1 MENDINKYI
10 NYQSITDLVEYL
22 NQIEDDKELIKLE
35 LQNLLIKT
43 FYDLPDRTQ
52 IKKNELQKVFC
63 EIIINENTSKENT
76 TSNIIPTLNP
86 KTKLAFSEWLEDL
99 KLEYKYEINKTIE
112 EHFDEEIKDLKQ
124 KAFGYYMFIDLAEY
138 TNESKHLLIEE
149 YKSAET
155 YPALNLYFK
164 KFYTEDN
171 QSEEWNKI
179 HSKKAST
186 FKYDRKGFVQ
196 YAEDFYYTTRLK
208 VIKDDFEYKNFENRL
223 SADVYRPDLKSTN
236 TYQICKKI
244 EDELNSYYLAIKNNE
259 NFDTQSKATN
269 IKYELNKIESIPLR
283 ISILKILCDTTNP
296 TLQIGVKIAKDKMC
310 KVDQLII
317 DKDQQRW
324 DSEYSILRSSMVE
337 EIEKLES
344 LPKEETT
351 LKSFARFLIPLNE
364 SKLKH
369 LFNGLVDHK
378 FIDKLT
384 NINHFYFAF
393 GGMEV
398 PPNTS
403 DFKPIKWLKNKQLL
417 LELIFG
423 IISKDFNHN
432 GLVNTYGVVKST
444 VKKEVPLFF
453 RDKSNRKLR
462 LANNKFEPSIDSDT
476 IKNILENLQ

>member
-10 NYQSITDLVEYL
+10 DYQSITDLVEYL

-63 EIIINENTSKENT
+63 EIIINENTSKEKT
-76 TSNIIPTLNP
+76 TSNKIPTLNS
-86 KTKLAFSEWLEDL
+86 KTKLAFFEWLEDL
-99 KLEYKYEINKTIE
+99 KLEYKYEVNQTIE
-112 EHFDEEIKDLKQ
+112 EHFDEEIKELRDKEL
-124 KAFGYYMFIDLAEY
+124 FIDLAEY

-155 YPALNLYFK
+155 YPVLNLYFK

-186 FKYDRKGFVQ
+186 FKYDRKRFVQ

-223 SADVYRPDLKSTN
+223 SEDVYRPDLKSTN

-296 TLQIGVKIAKDKMC
+296 TQQVKVKIAKDKMC

-337 EIEKLES
+337 EIERLES

-351 LKSFARFLIPLNE
+351 LRSFARHLIPLNE
-364 SKLKH
+364 IKLKH
-369 LFNGLVDHK
+369 LFSELVNNE
-378 FIDKLT
+378 FIDKQT
-384 NINHFYFAF
+384 NINHFYFVF
-393 GGMEV
+393 GGIEV

-403 DFKPIKWLKNKQLL
+403 DFKPIKWMKNKQLFR
-417 LELIFG
+417 ELIFG
-423 IISKDFNHN
+423 IKCEEFSHTGLFNETGVSKA
-432 GLVNTYGVVKST
+432 
-444 VKKEVPLFF
+444 EVARETHIFF
-453 RDKSNRKLR
+453 QNKSNQKLH
-462 LANNKFEPSIDSDT
+462 LASNRFISSIDSDK
-476 IKNILENLQ
+476 IKDILKGI

>member
-10 NYQSITDLVEYL
+10 DYQSITDLVEYL

-63 EIIINENTSKENT
+63 EIIINENTSKEKT
-76 TSNIIPTLNP
+76 TSNKIPTLNS
-86 KTKLAFSEWLEDL
+86 KTKLAFFEWLEDL
-99 KLEYKYEINKTIE
+99 KLEYKYEVNKTIE

-138 TNESKHLLIEE
+138 TNESRHLLIEE

-155 YPALNLYFK
+155 YPVLNLYFK

-223 SADVYRPDLKSTN
+223 SEDVYRPDLKSTN

-296 TLQIGVKIAKDKMC
+296 TQQIGVKIAKEKKC

-317 DKDQQRW
+317 DKDQQKW
-324 DSEYSILRSSMVE
+324 DSEYSILRSNMVE
-337 EIEKLES
+337 EIERLENS
-344 LPKEETT
+344 PREEFTPS
-351 LKSFARFLIPLNE
+351 SFARHLIPLNE
-364 SKLKH
+364 IKLNH
-369 LFNGLVDHK
+369 LFFELTNNE
-378 FIDKLT
+378 FIDKQT
-384 NINHFYFAF
+384 KIDHFYFIF
-393 GGMEV
+393 GGIEV

-403 DFKPIKWLKNKQLL
+403 DFKPIKWMKNKQLFR
-417 LELIFG
+417 ELIFG
-423 IISKDFNHN
+423 IECEEFSHTGLFNETGVSKA
-432 GLVNTYGVVKST
+432 
-444 VKKEVPLFF
+444 EVEREIPLFF
-453 RDKSNRKLR
+453 QHKKNQKLR
-462 LANNKFEPSIDSDT
+462 LARNKFTPGLDSDK
-476 IKNILENLQ
+476 INEILKEI

>member
-1 MENDINKYI
+1 M
-10 NYQSITDLVEYL
+10 
-22 NQIEDDKELIKLE
+22 
-35 LQNLLIKT
+35 
-43 FYDLPDRTQ
+43 
-52 IKKNELQKVFC
+52 QKVFC

-76 TSNIIPTLNP
+76 TSNIIPPLNP

-99 KLEYKYEINKTIE
+99 KLEYKYEVNKTIE
-112 EHFDEEIKDLKQ
+112 EHFDEEIKELRE
-124 KAFGYYMFIDLAEY
+124 KALDYYLFIDLAEY
-138 TNESKHLLIEE
+138 TNESRHLLIEE

-155 YPALNLYFK
+155 YPVLNLYFK

-223 SADVYRPDLKSTN
+223 SEDVYRPDLKSTN

-269 IKYELNKIESIPLR
+269 IKYELNKIENIPLR

-296 TLQIGVKIAKDKMC
+296 TQQIGVKIAKEKKC

-317 DKDQQRW
+317 DKDQQNW
-324 DSEYSILRSSMVE
+324 DSEYSILKSKMIE

-344 LPKEETT
+344 LPKKDSTQI
-351 LKSFARFLIPLNE
+351 SFAKYLIPLNE

-369 LFNGLVDHK
+369 LFNGLVDNE
-378 FIDKLT
+378 FIDKQT
-384 NINHFYFAF
+384 NINHFYFVF
-393 GGMEV
+393 GGLEV
-398 PPNTS
+398 PPDTS
-403 DFKPIKWLKNKQLL
+403 ELKPIKWLKNKQLL
-417 LELIFG
+417 RELIFG
-423 IISKDFNHN
+423 RKYEGFTDT
-432 GLVNTYGVVKST
+432 GLLNTNGVVKAT
-444 VKKEVPLFF
+444 VSKEIPLFF
-453 RDKSNRKLR
+453 RDKNNRTLR
-462 LANNKFEPSIDSDT
+462 LANDKFEPSCDSD
-476 IKNILENLQ
+476 IINNILKSL